1 MQYIYS
7 SCRLKRTPFLYVND
21 YGNFKKN
28 FMILLH
34 LFTIGTKLAII
45 LKVYTLY
52 IYKKGRIMTIAYA
65 TAQVLVR
72 TIKIANL
79 EWRLM
84 CISEEYN
91 LKYTAG
97 CAQTAIYTN
106 RMNSELDA
114 IRGQLGDDYTSE
126 EYRQMMAECESV
138 ENEYTAIIQQ
148 IQDQMTLA
156 EQKMQT
162 QQEQVET
169 QLEVLREEKEQ
180 WKEVIDDTIE
190 RTCSYFTGN

>member
-1 MQYIYS
+1 M
-7 SCRLKRTPFLYVND
+7 
-21 YGNFKKN
+21 
-28 FMILLH
+28 
-34 LFTIGTKLAII
+34 
-45 LKVYTLY
+45 TL
-52 IYKKGRIMTIAYA
+52 AYA